1 VISKSDL
8 DAFDYR
14 DVLTEEEIARAEKMT
29 VDEVMEEG
37 VFDLIQIGLYN
48 GMDDDRVDVALRRI
62 MDKLAQD
69 RRSQFTVF

>member
-1 VISKSDL
+1 MISKSDL
-8 DAFDYR
+8 DSFDYR
-14 DVLTEEEIARAEKMT
+14 DVLTDEEIARAEKMT

-48 GMDDDRVDVALRRI
+48 GMDDDGVDAVLRRI

-69 RRSQFTVF
+69 RRSQFKVV

>member
-48 GMDDDRVDVALRRI
+48 GMDDDRVDAVLRRI
-62 MDKLAQD
+62 MDKLAED
-69 RRSQFTVF
+69 RRSQFNVF